1 MNRLFQFV
9 VAAVIV
15 FAAPPSF
22 AADEHKSMLDAA
34 LAGGAPAE

>member
-1 MNRLFQFV
+1 MNKLFQFV
-9 VAAVIV
+9 AAVVIV
-15 FAAPPSF
+15 FATLPSF